1 MEQNFVFRQVL
12 PEEAHRVFS
21 LVMSRVAWMDR
32 VGIHQWNDTK
42 YDERYPLNYYENKAK
57 AGELFVLERR
67 GEFLC
72 VGALFCED
80 VRWPEPAK
88 ARYLH
93 HFAAKVGEK
102 GAGSLFLQEA
112 EKFAGAEGMEYM
124 RLDSAVGNERLAHYY
139 ESRGYVSCGHCRDG
153 LYQGMLRQKKL

>member
-1 MEQNFVFRQVL
+1 MTRARDKLIMTYASRYLENTLKDYALRYDMSGDVL
-12 PEEAHRVFS
+12 MASDVSSMGEWVIQTA
-21 LVMSRVAWMDR
+21 MDR
-32 VGIHQWNDTK
+32 V
-42 YDERYPLNYYENKAK
+42 E
-57 AGELFVLERR
+57 AGELFALERE

-153 LYQGMLRQKKL
+153 LYQGILRQKKL